1 MVYGIGD
8 SRKETNMF
16 AYVQIINSH
25 AISYGQAKLTVSNDI
40 LTISA
45 LKDMANSLPTTIP
58 ITKIINFKQD
68 TYYRWKRIQFNYN
81 NKQYLFLYTNSKKAK
96 FSQNKKSQS
105 TIMWVE
111 IFLGEGSSNTTN
123 YDQDNS

>member
-8 SRKETNMF
+8 SRKEINMF

-25 AISYGQAKLTVSNDI
+25 AISYGQAKITLSNDI

-58 ITKIINFKQD
+58 TTKIINLKQD

-81 NKQYLFLYTNSKKAK
+81 NKQYLFLYTASKNPK

-105 TIMWVE
+105 TIM
-111 IFLGEGSSNTTN
+111 
-123 YDQDNS
+123 

>member
-8 SRKETNMF
+8 SRKEINMF

-25 AISYGQAKLTVSNDI
+25 AISYGQAKITLFNDI

-81 NKQYLFLYTNSKKAK
+81 NKQYLFLYTDSKNAK

-105 TIMWVE
+105 TIM
-111 IFLGEGSSNTTN
+111 
-123 YDQDNS
+123 